1 MTVAAG
7 TVVLKIIFKGVVDDR
22 IDDDGKVASSIKTY
36 TVQDNSAKPTPYFSK
51 CLCSVFQVAETRITE
66 DDAPDI
72 SWQRYQKT
80 L

>member
-1 MTVAAG
+1 M
-7 TVVLKIIFKGVVDDR
+7 KGLVDDR

-36 TVQDNSAKPTPYFSK
+36 TVQDKSAKPTPYFSK
-51 CLCSVFQVAETRITE
+51 YLCSVFQVAEIRITE

-72 SWQRYQKT
+72 PWQRYQKI